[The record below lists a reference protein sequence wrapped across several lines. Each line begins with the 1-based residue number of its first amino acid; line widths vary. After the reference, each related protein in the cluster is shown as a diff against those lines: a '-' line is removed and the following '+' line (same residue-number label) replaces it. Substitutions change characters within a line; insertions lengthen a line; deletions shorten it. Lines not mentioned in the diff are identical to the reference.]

1 MDILKEYSSDD
12 LYMRYAVDDAPDDG
26 DFSMHVHEQYEIYY
40 FVSGNAEY
48 LVEGSRYPLHGGC
61 ILIMRPSESHRV
73 KILKRA
79 KYERYAV
86 NFSSP
91 FVKNIDPQGRFLAAF
106 EDRPL
111 GRGNLYYPTEATQE
125 NIRILFSEVFET
137 GDDYEKRMRITALL
151 FLLLDMINKQ
161 FLSRADFAYPP
172 PKSTAEKI
180 ISYVNAH
187 LFDDLTVPKLAK
199 HFYLSTSQFGRIFR
213 QASGSSPWEYI
224 TIKRL
229 TAAREKIRG
238 GMTAQNAALCCGF
251 KDYSSF
257 FRAYVKYFSCQPKTD
272 KERQTKNA
280 LFIDGTRLHY
290 NEI

>member
-1 MDILKEYSSDD
+1 MDILQEYSSDD
-12 LYMRYAVDDAPDDG
+12 IYMRYAVDDEPDDG

-40 FVSGNAEY
+40 FVSGDAEY
-48 LVEGSRYPLHGGC
+48 LVEGSRYPLLGGC

-73 KILKRA
+73 KILESS

-86 NFSSP
+86 NFSSAL
-91 FVKNIDPQGRFLAAF
+91 VKSFDPQGRLLKAF
-106 EDRPL
+106 DDRPL

-125 NIRILFSEVFET
+125 NIRKMYSQVFEL
-137 GDDYEKRMRITALL
+137 GDDYEKRLRITALL

-161 FLSRADFAYPP
+161 FLNRTDFAYPP
-172 PKSTAEKI
+172 PKSAAEKI
-180 ISYVNAH
+180 MSYVNAH
-187 LFDDLTVPKLAK
+187 IFDDLTVPKLAQ

-238 GMTAQNAALCCGF
+238 GMAAQKAGLCCGF

-257 FRAYVKYFSCQPKTD
+257 FRAYVKYFGWPPKTD
-272 KERQTKNA
+272 KA
-280 LFIDGTRLHY
+280 Y
-290 NEI
+290 